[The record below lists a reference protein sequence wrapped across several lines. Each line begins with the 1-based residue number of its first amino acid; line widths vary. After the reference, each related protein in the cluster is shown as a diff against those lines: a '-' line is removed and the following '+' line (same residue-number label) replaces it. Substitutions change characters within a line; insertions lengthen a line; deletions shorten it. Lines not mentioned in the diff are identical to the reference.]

1 MEWITTTQVLETLKT
16 SDNAVVW
23 QGFRDNFFPI
33 IVNFARHI
41 GLNPTDAE
49 DAAQNTILEFL
60 KAYRGG
66 KYDREKGRLSHWL
79 FGLAR
84 NVILHYRSN
93 RSPELLISD
102 KTSETPYWNGVID
115 EESAQKT
122 WTMEWRKVL
131 LAKCLNRARQELD
144 KKTFQAFELYALS
157 EMSVEE
163 VAQKL
168 GMSEN
173 AVYIAKTRVVN
184 RLRQLEQEFEG
195 IVEGSAA

>member
-16 SDNAVVW
+16 SDNAVAW
-23 QGFRDNFFPI
+23 QGFRDNFFPV
-33 IVNFARHI
+33 IVNFARRI
-41 GLNPTDAE
+41 GLNATDAE
-49 DAAQNTILEFL
+49 DAAQNTMLEFL
-60 KAYRGG
+60 KAYRSG
-66 KYDREKGRLSHWL
+66 KYDRGKGRLSHWL

-84 NVILHYRSN
+84 NVILHFRSN
-93 RSPELLISD
+93 RSPELLISN
-102 KTSETPYWNGVID
+102 KTSGTPYWNGVVD

-122 WTMEWRKVL
+122 WTTEWRKVL

-157 EMSVEE
+157 ELSVEE

-168 GMSEN
+168 GMTEN

-195 IVEGSAA
+195 ITDGAAA